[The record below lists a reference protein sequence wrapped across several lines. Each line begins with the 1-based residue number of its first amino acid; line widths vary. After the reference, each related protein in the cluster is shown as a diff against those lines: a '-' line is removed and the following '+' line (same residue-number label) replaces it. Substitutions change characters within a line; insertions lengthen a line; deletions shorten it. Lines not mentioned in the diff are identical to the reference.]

1 MNRTSQ
7 SVLITGANGFI
18 GSRLSRLFVEQGFK
32 VVAGVRRTA
41 DVSLLAGIP
50 VEFRHGDVTDPGS
63 LPDMVRGVDCIIH
76 NAGLVKAK
84 SRQRFFEV
92 NETGTSNL
100 LQAVASA
107 NPTVRK
113 LVLISSLAAAGP
125 SDSEKPI
132 TELDPP
138 RPLTVYG
145 ESKLVAERVALTFK
159 DKINIAM
166 VRPPGVYGPG
176 DKEML
181 TVFKT
186 VNSRIRPLFGNPARR
201 IQLVHVD
208 DLCFGIFR
216 ATVAE
221 TRSGSIFYIAEN
233 RSYAMSEL
241 VGLLKEACGKR
252 AFPLY
257 VPAPLFKLIASISEY
272 TLRLFG
278 ATPMLTREKSRELL
292 ASWEIS
298 TEKAKTELGFESR
311 IGFAE
316 GAKQTFDWY
325 RAHGWL

>member
-1 MNRTSQ
+1 MDRTSQ

-32 VVAGVRRTA
+32 VIAGVRKTA
-41 DVSLLAGIP
+41 DVSLLVGIP
-50 VEFRHGDVTDPGS
+50 VEFRYGDVTDPGS
-63 LPDMVRGVDCIIH
+63 LPAMVSGVDYIIH

-84 SRQRFFEV
+84 TRRQFFEV
-92 NETGTSNL
+92 NETGTGNL
-100 LQAVASA
+100 LQAAVSA
-107 NPTVRK
+107 NPNAKK

-125 SDSEKPI
+125 SQNEKPI
-132 TELDPP
+132 TEEDPP

-145 ESKLVAERVALTFK
+145 ESKLAAEKVALTSK
-159 DKINIAM
+159 DRINIAM

-186 VNSRIRPLFGNPARR
+186 INNRIRPLFGNPSRQ

-216 ATVAE
+216 ATVAQ
-221 TRSGSIFYIAEN
+221 TDSGSIYYIAEN

-241 VGLLKEACGKR
+241 VTLLQQACAKR

-272 TLRLFG
+272 SFRMIG

-292 ASWEIS
+292 ASWEIC
-298 TEKAKTELGFESR
+298 TDKAKRELGFESR

-316 GAKQTFDWY
+316 GARQSFDWY